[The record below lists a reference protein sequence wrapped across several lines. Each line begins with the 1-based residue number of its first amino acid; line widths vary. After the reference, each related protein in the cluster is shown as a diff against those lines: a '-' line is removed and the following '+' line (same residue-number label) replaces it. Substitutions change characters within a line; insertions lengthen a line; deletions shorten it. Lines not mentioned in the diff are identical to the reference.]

1 MAGADKTFGGSAE
14 VAPGAAPDAVSVEPP
29 RGRMLTLPNALTL
42 SRIVAVPLLAFL
54 LWWPGWELGYGLAFA
69 MYCLMGIT
77 DYFDG
82 YLARASGQVSR
93 LGQFLD
99 PIADKIMIAAVILVL
114 AAQGVMRGPYVGDMH
129 VIAGLVILIR
139 EIAVSGLREFLG
151 GLQVSIPVSRLAK
164 WKTTFQLVCLG
175 ALILG
180 NALPH
185 WNVWVFGIEANVP
198 HTIGLTTLWAA
209 AALTVITGW
218 DYLRVGLKHMD

>member
-1 MAGADKTFGGSAE
+1 
-14 VAPGAAPDAVSVEPP
+14 
-29 RGRMLTLPNALTL
+29 MLSLANLLTL
-42 SRIVAVPLLAFL
+42 SRIFAIPLLAGL
-54 LWWPGWELGYGLAFA
+54 LWWPGWQFGYAVAFA
-69 MYCLMGIT
+69 LYCLMGLT

-82 YLARASGQVSR
+82 YVARSSGTVSK
-93 LGQFLD
+93 LGIFLD
-99 PIADKIMIAAVILVL
+99 PIADKIMVAAVILVL
-114 AAQGVMRGPYVGDMH
+114 SAQGVLRGPYVGDMH

-164 WKTTFQLVCLG
+164 WKTTFQFVSLG

-180 NALPH
+180 GAMPW
-185 WNVWVFGIEANVP
+185 WNVDLGAILVNVP
-198 HTIGLTTLWAA
+198 HTVGLATLWGA

>member
-1 MAGADKTFGGSAE
+1 MIVGLLYSCVTRYAGTA
-14 VAPGAAPDAVSVEPP
+14 
-29 RGRMLTLPNALTL
+29 MLTLPNLLTL
-42 SRIVAVPLLAFL
+42 SRIVTVPLLAAL
-54 LWWPGWELGYGLAFA
+54 LWWPEWQAGYAMGFA
-69 MYCLMGIT
+69 VYCLMGIT

-82 YLARASGQVSR
+82 YVARSQGAVSK
-93 LGQFLD
+93 LGIFLD

-114 AAQGVMRGPYVGDMH
+114 SAQGVMRGPYVGDMH

-151 GLQVSIPVSRLAK
+151 SLQVSIPVSRLAK
-164 WKTTFQLVCLG
+164 WKTTFQLVSLG

-180 NALPH
+180 NALPG
-185 WNVWVFGIEANVP
+185 WTFSIGSLNANFP
-198 HTIGLTTLWAA
+198 HTVGLITLWAA